1 VPEIVLDVEALGK
14 RYGSHVAVRD
24 VSFTAGPGAIVGLL
38 GPNGAG
44 KTTVIRLL
52 TTLLAPS
59 SGRFRV
65 AGVPSTRP
73 AEIRRRVGALPE
85 SGGYPAT
92 QTGAEYLRYHGQ
104 LYGLPRRRAGEVSD
118 RLLAEVGLTERAGVP
133 VRTYSRGMR
142 QRLGIARA
150 LVNDPAVVFLDE
162 PTLGLDPAGHRALL
176 ALLRGIAVR
185 RRATV
190 VLSTH
195 NLADVE
201 EVCSSVV
208 ILDRGQVV
216 SVGAVA
222 DVVAAVAA
230 PSGARLRVPAG
241 AVPAARDV
249 LAAVPGLTVAAADQP
264 EVLVVSA
271 TGVPVGA
278 ALQALVAAGVPILQW
293 EDARARLGDAFVAAT
308 SGGQL

>member
-1 VPEIVLDVEALGK
+1 VPETVLDVEALGK
-14 RYGSHVAVRD
+14 RYGSRAAVRD
-24 VSFTAGPGAIVGLL
+24 LSFTAGPGEIVGLL

-52 TTLLAPS
+52 TTVLAPS

-85 SGGYPAT
+85 RGGYPAT
-92 QTGAEYLRYHGQ
+92 RTGAEYLRYHAQ
-104 LYGLPRRRAGEVSD
+104 LYGLPHRRAAEVTD
-118 RLLAEVGLTERAGVP
+118 RLLAEVGLAERAGAP

-176 ALLRGIAVR
+176 ALLRGIADR

-190 VLSTH
+190 LLSTH
-195 NLADVE
+195 DLADVE
-201 EVCSSVV
+201 ELCSSVL
-208 ILDRGQVV
+208 ILDRGRLV
-216 SVGAVA
+216 SVGRVA
-222 DVVAAVAA
+222 DVVAAIAA
-230 PSGARLRVPAG
+230 PGGARLRVPAG
-241 AVPAARDV
+241 AVVAARAV
-249 LAAVPGLTVAAADQP
+249 LAGLPGLTVTAPDQP
-264 EVLVVSA
+264 EVLVVGPA
-271 TGVPVGA
+271 GAPVDA
-278 ALQALVAAGVPILQW
+278 ALRALVAAGVPILRW

-308 SGGQL
+308 SGGAL